1 MIGTTCSS
9 AKAHSCGS
17 KRAGNAVAT
26 KRASLRLSFTT
37 TSIGRDR
44 VLMQDGTKRH
54 RTCACNAV
62 EDDKSPDE
70 EVETLPWDEKVYY
83 EGKTATSELV
93 VSLLLGVFVLYL
105 PLTAVSIGR
114 YLWQNYKFT
123 NRRVLVLQRSPFSK
137 KNFSIF
143 YKDVVDVVTIPRC
156 LGLWGDMILT
166 LKDGAKVTLVALDD
180 YTDLRDYVAG
190 FVERKRK

>member
-1 MIGTTCSS
+1 
-9 AKAHSCGS
+9 
-17 KRAGNAVAT
+17 
-26 KRASLRLSFTT
+26 
-37 TSIGRDR
+37 
-44 VLMQDGTKRH
+44 MQDGSKAH
-54 RTCACNAV
+54 RNCACNAV
-62 EDDKSPDE
+62 GGEGSPDA

-83 EGKTATSELV
+83 EGKTATSELL

-114 YLWQNYKFT
+114 YLWQSYKFT

-180 YTDLRDYVAG
+180 YVDLREYVNG
-190 FVERKRK
+190 FIERKNK